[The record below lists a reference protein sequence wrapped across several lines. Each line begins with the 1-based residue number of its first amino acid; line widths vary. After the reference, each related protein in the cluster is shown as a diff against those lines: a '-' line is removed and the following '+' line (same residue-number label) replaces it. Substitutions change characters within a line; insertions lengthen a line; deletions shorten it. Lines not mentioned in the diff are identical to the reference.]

1 MHGYL
6 TLACVVETARL
17 IPHRSMPDSV
27 VARVADRLDIQPEQT
42 DQVLRTLAQLI
53 KKQSARDGQVR
64 VPGLGVFQQ
73 TTDSL
78 TFEPDASLSE
88 AVNHRFAGLA
98 SVPVT
103 QEPEPPEPT
112 PEEVTP
118 KTPAS
123 FFTPPLPVVQEE
135 LEEIAPAPPPIESVE
150 ESATV
155 EAVEE
160 EAAEEKAVA
169 EDILAEEE
177 AVEDEVVEEEAVE
190 EEVVEEKILEEE
202 PVAEDVPALEQQVE
216 EEAEEHEAER
226 PSDTSVLEE
235 IDFNDPD
242 ISEAAAYAKLQEET
256 KAAEEDAPSQW
267 APTGAVWSQE
277 DLDELLQ
284 GGGEE
289 APLAEEVDDE
299 ASVVAEEAQPSATT
313 EEEEARPAA
322 VALPDRSADLP
333 PKPHLPRQV
342 HTREEPRR
350 RSVLLWILL
359 VAAVIVIGSGLYY
372 FFGPPS
378 QTTTSDTPPTA
389 AEQTPPPAADTLE
402 DASADTTGE
411 ITTPVEEPPAT
422 SLQETPAETPSA
434 LRIDVSRGGYTLVVG
449 SSTQRATAETLAER
463 FRQRFSGQSLPVDV
477 LVGETTDGVT
487 RYRVVVGQVE
497 TSQEAVALK
506 NRHAANL
513 PEGTWAINI
522 ALMTSGS

>member
-1 MHGYL
+1 
-6 TLACVVETARL
+6 
-17 IPHRSMPDSV
+17 MPDSV

-42 DQVLRTLAQLI
+42 DQVLRTLAQLS

-78 TFEPDASLSE
+78 SFEPDASLSE

-98 SVPVT
+98 PVPVT
-103 QEPEPPEPT
+103 QELEPPEPT

-135 LEEIAPAPPPIESVE
+135 LEEMAPASPPIEEEPSVE
-150 ESATV
+150 DTV

-160 EAAEEKAVA
+160 EVLKAATFVVDQPVA
-169 EDILAEEE
+169 QDQAAQEE
-177 AVEDEVVEEEAVE
+177 A
-190 EEVVEEKILEEE
+190 VEEKILEEE
-202 PVAEDVPALEQQVE
+202 PVAKDVSALEQQVE
-216 EEAEEHEAER
+216 EKAEAHEAER
-226 PSDTSVLEE
+226 PSETSVLKE

-242 ISEAAAYAKLQEET
+242 ISEAAAYEKLQEET
-256 KAAEEDAPSQW
+256 KATEEDAPSQW
-267 APTGAVWSQE
+267 APPGAVWSQE

-284 GGGEE
+284 EMGDQ

-299 ASVVAEEAQPSATT
+299 ASVDDEKTQPTT

-333 PKPHLPRQV
+333 PKPYLPQQV
-342 HTREEPRR
+342 HTRQEPRR
-350 RSVLLWILL
+350 RSVLPWILL
-359 VAAVIVIGSGLYY
+359 IAAVIVIGGGLYY
-372 FFGPPS
+372 FFGLPS
-378 QTTTSDTPPTA
+378 QTSDTPPIA
-389 AEQTPPPAADTLE
+389 AEQTPSPEATEPALAAADTLK
-402 DASADTTGE
+402 DASADTTSE
-411 ITTPVEEPPAT
+411 ITTPVATPP
-422 SLQETPAETPSA
+422 QETPAEAP

-449 SSTQRATAETLAER
+449 SSTQRATAEAQAER
-463 FRQRFSGQSLPVDV
+463 FRQRFSGQSLAVDV

-497 TSQEAVALK
+497 TIEEAVALK

-513 PEGTWAINI
+513 PEGTWATNI
-522 ALMTSGS
+522 SRMTSGS

>member
-1 MHGYL
+1 
-6 TLACVVETARL
+6 
-17 IPHRSMPDSV
+17 MPDSV
-27 VARVADRLDIQPEQT
+27 VARIADRLDIQPEQT
-42 DQVLRTLAQLI
+42 DRVLRTLAQLI

-73 TTDSL
+73 TTDTL
-78 TFEPDASLSE
+78 TFEPDATLSE

-98 SVPVT
+98 PVPVT
-103 QEPEPPEPT
+103 QEPKPPEPT
-112 PEEVTP
+112 PEEATP
-118 KTPAS
+118 ETPAS

-135 LEEIAPAPPPIESVE
+135 LEEIAPASPPIEEEPSVE

-160 EAAEEKAVA
+160 EVLKEAEAVVEQPVAPEEAAEEEAVA
-169 EDILAEEE
+169 EDLLAEEE
-177 AVEDEVVEEEAVE
+177 AVEEEA
-190 EEVVEEKILEEE
+190 VEEKILEEE

-226 PSDTSVLEE
+226 PSDASLLEE

-267 APTGAVWSQE
+267 PPPGTLGSQA

-284 GGGEE
+284 GVGDEE
-289 APLAEEVDDE
+289 PLAEEVDDE
-299 ASVVAEEAQPSATT
+299 ASVFAEEAQPSATT

-322 VALPDRSADLP
+322 VALSDRSADLP
-333 PKPHLPRQV
+333 PKPRFPRQV

-350 RSVLLWILL
+350 RSVLPWILL
-359 VAAVIVIGSGLYY
+359 VAAFIVIGSGLYF

-389 AEQTPPPAADTLE
+389 AEQTPPLEATEPAPPAADTLE
-402 DASADTTGE
+402 DASTDTTGE
-411 ITTPVEEPPAT
+411 ITTPVAPAT
-422 SLQETPAETPSA
+422 PPQETPAETPSA

-449 SSTQRATAETLAER
+449 SSTQQAIAEALAER

-477 LVGETTDGVT
+477 LVGESDGVT

-497 TSQEAVALK
+497 TSEEAVALK

-513 PEGTWAINI
+513 PEGTWPINI
-522 ALMTSGS
+522 SLITSGS

>member
-1 MHGYL
+1 
-6 TLACVVETARL
+6 
-17 IPHRSMPDSV
+17 MPDSV

-42 DQVLRTLAQLI
+42 DRVLRTLAQLI

-73 TTDSL
+73 TTDTL
-78 TFEPDASLSE
+78 TFEPDATLSE
-88 AVNHRFAGLA
+88 AINHRFAGLA
-98 SVPVT
+98 PVPMT
-103 QEPEPPEPT
+103 QELEPPEPT

-135 LEEIAPAPPPIESVE
+135 LEEIAPASPPIEEEPSVE

-160 EAAEEKAVA
+160 EVLKEAEAVVEQPVA
-169 EDILAEEE
+169 QEE
-177 AVEDEVVEEEAVE
+177 AAEEEAVE

-226 PSDTSVLEE
+226 PSDTSLLEE
-235 IDFNDPD
+235 TDFNDPD

-289 APLAEEVDDE
+289 APLTEEVDDE

-449 SSTQRATAETLAER
+449 SSTQQAVAEAQAER
-463 FRQRFSGQSLPVDV
+463 FRQSFSGQSLPVDV
-477 LVGETTDGVT
+477 LAGESDGVT

-497 TSQEAVALK
+497 TSEEAVALK
-506 NRHAANL
+506 NRHAARL
-513 PEGTWAINI
+513 PEDTWTTNI
-522 ALMTSGS
+522 SRITSGS